1 MADNESQT
9 DLLLRRARDGDQSAA
24 EQLFAKHRDLLR
36 RMVSVRMDGRIVA
49 RVDPSD
55 VVQDALAEA
64 ARRFSVYLQSDDEL
78 FYPWLRKIAWE
89 RLVQL
94 HRHHIQAQ
102 KRSVERE
109 AHGEFRLSNQSAMR
123 LSQCLASS
131 IHTPSAA
138 MMQEEMHTR
147 VREQIEQ
154 LSAQDR
160 EVLVLRHLEQ
170 LPIVEVAAVLEI
182 SQAAVQSRY
191 RRALERLHALLTD
204 ESTGGQSP

>member
-1 MADNESQT
+1 MADNALQT
-9 DLLLRRARDGDQSAA
+9 DLLLRRARGGDDSAV
-24 EQLFAKHRDLLR
+24 EQLFDLHRNQLR
-36 RMVSVRMDGRIVA
+36 RMVAVRMDGRIVA

-64 ARRFSVYLQSDDEL
+64 SRRFSEYLQGDDEM
-78 FYPWLRKIAWE
+78 FYPWLRKITWE

-94 HRHHIQAQ
+94 HRHHIHAQ

-109 AHGEFRLSNQSAMR
+109 ALGEFRLSNQSALR

-131 IHTPSAA
+131 IPTPSAA
-138 MMQEEMHTR
+138 MMQDEMHTR
-147 VREQIEQ
+147 VREHIER

-170 LPIVEVAAVLEI
+170 LSIAEVAAVLKI

-204 ESTGGQSP
+204 ESKGEYSR